1 MKNRSYFTR
10 FLICLLALLWL
21 VGCESNSNR
30 DEPEPA
36 EIIPIPLGDPAT
48 PTSPNN
54 EQVMLPAVDPLS
66 VSGNV
71 IAAGSSTVFPLAER
85 MAERFYN
92 EGFQGNITVESI
104 GSGAGFSRFCE
115 AGETDV
121 VTASRP
127 INEAEMALCQD
138 ISREPLEFRV
148 GTDALAI
155 VVSRENDF
163 IYDVTLDELA
173 QIFSTARLWSDVR
186 PEWPEMQILR
196 YVPGTDSGTFEYFVE
211 EIFAAEPAPLLTA
224 ANLEQSED
232 DNVLTQG
239 VLGSPYAVGFFGYA
253 FYEESRERLRPVA
266 IDGIEPSPAAVE
278 TATYPLARPLYLY
291 STAGIMQQK
300 PQVATFINFFL
311 TYVNEEILDV
321 GYFPASAVTLDA
333 ARETWLAAMGL

>member
-1 MKNRSYFTR
+1 M
-10 FLICLLALLWL
+10 LICLFSLLWL
-21 VGCESNSNR
+21 VGCESNSNV

-36 EIIPIPLGDPAT
+36 EIIPIPLGGSAT
-48 PTSPNN
+48 PTSPNDDL
-54 EQVMLPAVDPLS
+54 VTLPPVDPLS

-85 MAERFYN
+85 MAERFYSD
-92 EGFQGNITVESI
+92 GFLGNVTVESI

-115 AGETDV
+115 TGETDI

-127 INEAEMALCQD
+127 INEAELALCRS
-138 ISREPLEFRV
+138 IGREPLEFRV

-155 VVSRENDF
+155 IVNRQNDF
-163 IYDVTLDELA
+163 VHDVTLDELA

-186 PEWPEMQILR
+186 PEWPAMQILR

-232 DNVLTQG
+232 DNVLAQG

-253 FYEESRERLRPVA
+253 FYEESRGQLRTVA
-266 IDGIEPSPAAVE
+266 IDGIEPSPAAVD
-278 TATYPLARPLYLY
+278 TGAYPLARPLSLY
-291 STAGIMQQK
+291 TTAGIMQQK
-300 PQVATFINFFL
+300 PQVAAFINYFL
-311 TYVNEEILDV
+311 THVNEEILDV
-321 GYFPASAVTLDA
+321 GYFPAGDAVLNA
-333 ARETWLAAMGL
+333 ARQRWLEAIGS